1 MEILNSEPMADIAD
15 DLDREALQKFVS
27 GHSFIKDVSVFREI
41 DSTNN
46 YAKYLA
52 KQKNTKDVLILSD
65 QQTFG
70 RGRASK
76 TWISPPGKGLW
87 FSLLLR
93 PDKNWE
99 KLPLLSLGAGLAVAM
114 AIEKVLN
121 LTPKLK
127 WPNDVLIS
135 GRKVCGVLLESE
147 FSFEKLNYLI
157 IGIGINVN
165 QDVNDFEK
173 NLKNVAASL
182 KMVVRRA
189 VDRLELLTRVLQQL
203 EIVYQ
208 QFLHSQFD
216 SICSEWKK
224 RVCFKENAVVSIR
237 TNEEIITG
245 TFENIDTY
253 GRLVLRL
260 GNGESKL
267 IQSGTIIN
275 WQL

>member
-15 DLDREALQKFVS
+15 DLDSEALQKFVS
-27 GHSFIKDVSVFREI
+27 GHSFIKNVRVFREI

-52 KQKNTKDVLILSD
+52 KQKNAKDVLILSD
-65 QQTFG
+65 RQTLG

-76 TWISPPGKGLW
+76 TWLSPPGTGLW

-93 PDKNWE
+93 PERNWE
-99 KLPLLSLGAGLAVAM
+99 KLPLLSLAAGLAVAK
-114 AIEKVLN
+114 ATEKILN
-121 LTPKLK
+121 LNPKLK

-135 GRKVCGVLLESE
+135 GKKVCGVLLESE
-147 FSFEKLNYLI
+147 FSFNKLNYLI

-165 QDVNDFEK
+165 QDSNDFEK

-182 KMVVRRA
+182 KMVA
-189 VDRLELLTRVLQQL
+189 KKSVDRLELLTKVLQQL
-203 EIVYQ
+203 EIVYH

-216 SICSEWKK
+216 SLCREWKK

-237 TNEEIITG
+237 TPEGIISG
-245 TFENIDTY
+245 TFEDIDVY
-253 GRLVLRL
+253 GRLILRIDS
-260 GNGESKL
+260 GESKS
-267 IQSGTIIN
+267 IQSGTIIT

>member
-1 MEILNSEPMADIAD
+1 MEILNKESMTDVTD
-15 DLDREALQKFVS
+15 DFDSEALQKFVS
-27 GHSFIKDVSVFREI
+27 GRPFIKDVRIFRKI

-52 KQKNTKDVLILSD
+52 KQKNATDVLILSD
-65 QQTFG
+65 RQTLG

-87 FSLLLR
+87 FSILLR
-93 PDKNWE
+93 PDKNLE
-99 KLPLLSLGAGLAVAM
+99 KLPLLSLGAGLAVAK
-114 AIEKVLN
+114 AIENVLN
-121 LTPKLK
+121 LNPKLK
-127 WPNDVLIS
+127 WPNDVLLS

-165 QDVNDFEK
+165 QDSDDFEN
-173 NLKNVAASL
+173 NLKDLAGSL
-182 KMVVRRA
+182 KMVVKRS
-189 VDRLELLTRVLQQL
+189 VDRLELLTQVLQQL
-203 EIVYQ
+203 EIVYH

-224 RVCFKENAVVSIR
+224 RVCFKENVVVSIR
-237 TNEEIITG
+237 TNEGIITG
-245 TFENIDTY
+245 AFEDIDAY
-253 GRLVLRL
+253 GRLILRL
-260 GNGESKL
+260 GKSESKL